1 VPDCPILDILDIE
14 RCIRRR
20 SSTAAQ
26 ESPTGGP
33 VHGFNQTIEWRI
45 IGLLAT
51 GSIPATALA
60 LAVLSWLDLRSGGA
74 SHLITAVLSIVL
86 LLTAGALI
94 SRNKISALYA
104 HRLPGLDDRSI
115 AGLTIVMG
123 ALVGILVTF
132 SSVGAGAIGV
142 MALVILY
149 PSVPAAR
156 IVGSDIAH
164 AVPLTLMAG
173 LGYGVMGA
181 DQHCRQKITESNFG
195 NACQNRAANE
205 DAGE

>member
-1 VPDCPILDILDIE
+1 M
-14 RCIRRR
+14 
-20 SSTAAQ
+20 
-26 ESPTGGP
+26 
-33 VHGFNQTIEWRI
+33 
-45 IGLLAT
+45 
-51 GSIPATALA
+51 
-60 LAVLSWLDLRSGGA
+60 LSWLDLRSGGA

-86 LLTAGALI
+86 LLTAWALI
-94 SRNKISALYA
+94 ARNKISALYA
-104 HRLPGLDDRSI
+104 HRLSGLDDRSI

-142 MALVILY
+142 TALVILY

-173 LGYGVMGA
+173 FGYGVMGA
-181 DQHCRQKITESNFG
+181 VDLYTLASLLGGSTRHSEAWECL
-195 NACQNRAANE
+195 
-205 DAGE
+205 